1 MTEKRVLL
9 YVIVFSIT
17 LSLGLLVWQGVRCAT
32 LKKDV
37 KRLEAVQNEWVLKNK
52 RLITDIAALSSS
64 ARIEKIAKD
73 SLGLDK
79 KQPEDILQVRIDKNV
94 DEF

>member
-1 MTEKRVLL
+1 MEKRGLL

-17 LSLGLLVWQGVRCAT
+17 LSLGLIVWQGVRYST

-37 KRLEAVQNEWVLKNK
+37 RRLEAVQKELILKNK
-52 RLITDIAALSSS
+52 RLITDIATLSSS

-79 KQPEDILQVRIDKNV
+79 KKPEDVLQVRIDKG
-94 DEF
+94 E